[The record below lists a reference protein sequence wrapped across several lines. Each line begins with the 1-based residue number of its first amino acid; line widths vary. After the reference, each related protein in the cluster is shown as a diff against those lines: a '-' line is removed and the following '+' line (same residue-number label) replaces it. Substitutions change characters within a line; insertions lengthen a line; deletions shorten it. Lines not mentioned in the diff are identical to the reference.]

1 MAKKVRQRP
10 ELASTKKPAF
20 RSQPSIGVSLVKNAE
35 TLDSFKEELSKLVLK
50 WLSGKL
56 GIDKKEGIIQTVYY
70 TQNGPT
76 GPTPPNNPQNVNI
89 INVVVTC
96 PHVSDCP
103 HFKADNSD

>member
-1 MAKKVRQRP
+1 MDKKIRKRS
-10 ELASTKKPAF
+10 EHASTQKTY
-20 RSQPSIGVSLVKNAE
+20 RSQPSVGVSLVENTE

-56 GIDKKEGIIQTVYY
+56 GIDKKEGITQTVYF

-76 GPTPPNNPQNVNI
+76 GPIPPNNPQNINI

-103 HFKADNSD
+103 HFKANNPD